1 MSHIFS
7 HLWMLDFNLQICVF
21 PFEYSQRLRNYL
33 EAMRV
38 GDDIQERVS
47 RLYEMAFK
55 KKLSWNNGTRKGQA
69 EVGNK

>member
-1 MSHIFS
+1 MYFRPRETYVTYILSS
-7 HLWMLDFNLQICVF
+7 VDVNLQICVF

-55 KKLSWNNGTRKGQA
+55 KKIKL
-69 EVGNK
+69 E

>member
-21 PFEYSQRLRNYL
+21 PFQYSQRLRNYL

-47 RLYEMAFK
+47 RLYEMVLK
-55 KKLSWNNGTRKGQA
+55 KKLSWNNRTRKGRA
-69 EVGNK
+69 EVGDK

>member
-21 PFEYSQRLRNYL
+21 HFEYSQRLGNYL

-38 GDDIQERVS
+38 GEDIQERVS
-47 RLYEMAFK
+47 KLYETVFK
-55 KKLSWNNGTRKGQA
+55 N
-69 EVGNK
+69 

>member
-21 PFEYSQRLRNYL
+21 PFQYSQRLRNYL

-47 RLYEMAFK
+47 RLYEMVLK
-55 KKLSWNNGTRKGQA
+55 KKTKL
-69 EVGNK
+69 E

>member
-7 HLWMLDFNLQICVF
+7 HLWMLDFNLQIYVF

-38 GDDIQERVS
+38 GDDIEERVS

-55 KKLSWNNGTRKGQA
+55 KKIKL
-69 EVGNK
+69 E